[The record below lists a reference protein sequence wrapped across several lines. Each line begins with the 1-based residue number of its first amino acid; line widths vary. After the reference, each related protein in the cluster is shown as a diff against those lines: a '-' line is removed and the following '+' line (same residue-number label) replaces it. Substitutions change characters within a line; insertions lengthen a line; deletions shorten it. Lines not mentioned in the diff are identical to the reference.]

1 MIYIER
7 KGVPTVSIA
16 SAGFETDTLA
26 TSRAFGMPLAPY
38 VVVPEVITAV
48 PPERS
53 ADSISEQIDGIIR
66 GLTNPAREV
75 PQEYEG
81 DVDNRITGRL
91 SDNQG

>member
-26 TSRAFGMPLAPY
+26 TCRAFGMPLAPY
-38 VVVPEVITAV
+38 VVVPDVITAV

-66 GLTNPAREV
+66 GLTNPA
-75 PQEYEG
+75 EG
-81 DVDNRITGRL
+81 RRG
-91 SDNQG
+91 

>member
-26 TSRAFGMPLAPY
+26 TCRAFGMPLAPY
-38 VVVPEVITAV
+38 VVVPDVITAV

-53 ADSISEQIDGIIR
+53 AQFLNKSTA
-66 GLTNPAREV
+66 LFEV
-75 PQEYEG
+75 
-81 DVDNRITGRL
+81 
-91 SDNQG
+91 